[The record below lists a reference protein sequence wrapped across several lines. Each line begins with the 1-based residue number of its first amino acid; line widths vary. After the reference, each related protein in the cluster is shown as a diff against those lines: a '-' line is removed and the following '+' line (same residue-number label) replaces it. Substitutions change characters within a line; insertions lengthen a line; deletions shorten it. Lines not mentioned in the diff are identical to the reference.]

1 MTKKGNPRHLGG
13 ESNTTLQDPRTQ
25 VLQKKKQELRYRFWM
40 FTLFNY
46 EEVEDEV
53 KRTLRKACKLAQYIH
68 EICPKTGKPHLQG
81 FFKVKK
87 GEGCRFT
94 ELKKRFPAWIH
105 LEATYAD
112 DVANL
117 DYSSKVRDQGTDL
130 FYVGPAKLRLPGT
143 KFDWQNQILEIIKD
157 EEPDTRT
164 IHWIATTGN
173 VGATTLCKYLV
184 DKESAICATKGT
196 YADLAQ
202 ILAGAVKA
210 GRDLNE
216 KSVITFN
223 YSRSAKGISYAG
235 LESIKDGLIT
245 STKYESSTIVFNAP
259 HLLIFS
265 NKLPDI
271 GKITLDKWKIWGVE
285 DKKSPLLDITEGVL
299 NRYAMCDSYYHHYK
313 DDLPSVIEETKNG
326 YPQ

>member
-1 MTKKGNPRHLGG
+1 MYIIHMKKGTQKHLGG
-13 ESNTTLQDPRTQ
+13 ESNTTLQDQRET
-25 VLQKKKQELRYRFWM
+25 VLPSKKQDNRYRFWM

-46 EEVEDEV
+46 EEVEDEL
-53 KRTLRKACKLAQYIH
+53 KRTLKKACKLAQYIH
-68 EICPKTGKPHLQG
+68 EICPKTGNPHLQG

-87 GEGCRFT
+87 GAGCRFT
-94 ELKKRFPAWIH
+94 ELKKLFPQAIH

-112 DVANL
+112 EVANL
-117 DYSSKVRDQGTDL
+117 DYSSKVRDQGTNI
-130 FYVGPAKLRLPGT
+130 FYIGPVKLRLPELQL
-143 KFDWQNQILEIIKD
+143 DWQTQVMEIIKD

-184 DKESAICATKGT
+184 DKESAICATKGE

-202 ILAGAVKA
+202 ILAGAVKS

-216 KSVITFN
+216 KTVITFN
-223 YSRSAKGISYAG
+223 YARSASGISYAG

-265 NKLPDI
+265 NRLPDVSRF
-271 GKITLDKWKIWGVE
+271 TLDRWKIWGVFN
-285 DKKSPLLDITEGVL
+285 KKSPLLDITEGVL
-299 NRYAMCDSYYHHYK
+299 NRYAMCEYYSEYK
-313 DDLPSVIEETKNG
+313 NDLASVIEETKTA
-326 YPQ
+326 